1 MSFEK
6 DWDSFLEAFLL
17 KIESMLISLF
27 QYESFFDTEMSAVAD
42 EMIDGSLQEHGNF
55 EEATCFNL
63 DLQYIKEGDVQ
74 KEGFPHVNN
83 EFF

>member
-55 EEATCFNL
+55 EEVRWSNL
-63 DLQYIKEGDVQ
+63 ASKHG
-74 KEGFPHVNN
+74 K
-83 EFF
+83 

>member
-1 MSFEK
+1 MP
-6 DWDSFLEAFLL
+6 
-17 KIESMLISLF
+17 I
-27 QYESFFDTEMSAVAD
+27 VAD
-42 EMIDGSLQEHGNF
+42 EMINGSLQEHGNF

-63 DLQYIKEGDVQ
+63 DLQSIKEGDVQ